1 MMTQTAARKEFLAL
15 ASLALPIIMTGLADM
30 AINFTDVLMMG
41 WLGPQAIAAGILGAH
56 FYAFLHFFGVG
67 VLAAVAPLVA
77 QSLGARRFRHVRRS
91 VRQGLWAAVTI
102 FVFGALMLLQA
113 GSVLLALGQD
123 SHLVGLSVGYLDV
136 RGVGLL
142 PGLVFLVLSN
152 FLAAHSRPRAI
163 MVVSLAAIG
172 LNALGN
178 YVLMFGHFGL
188 PRLELIGAG
197 ISSAAVDTFAAASL
211 LAFVLIDRR
220 FKRYHILA
228 RFWRPDWPRYRE
240 IFSVGLPIAG
250 AVLSEAG
257 LFLASTLLVGRLGEA
272 QLAGHAVAVQCAS
285 VAYMI
290 PLGLGQAA
298 TVRVGLAVGMRDAAG
313 VRRAGRIAL
322 VSGVAF
328 MMVPALA
335 FWLWPKAI
343 ANIYLDV
350 NDPVNHAALGHAAT
364 FLAIAAIF
372 QLVDG
377 AQCMANG
384 ALRGLKD
391 TRLPMLLAVF
401 SYWGL
406 GFTAAWWFGFVLE
419 FGGAGIWAGLALGLG
434 AAAVLLNWRFSYLSR
449 RLVF

>member
-1 MMTQTAARKEFLAL
+1 MTQNAARSEFLAL
-15 ASLALPIIMTGLADM
+15 IRLALPIIMTGLADM

-41 WLGPQAIAAGILGAH
+41 WLGPKAIAAGILGAH
-56 FYAFLHFFGVG
+56 FYGFLHFFGLG

-91 VRQGLWAAVTI
+91 VRQGLWVAVTI
-102 FVFGALMLLQA
+102 FVFSALLFHQA
-113 GSVLLALGQD
+113 GNLLLALGQD
-123 SHLVGLSVGYLDV
+123 ARLVGLSVSYLDV
-136 RGVGLL
+136 RGLGLL

-163 MVVSLAAIG
+163 MLVSLAAIG

-178 YVLMFGHFGL
+178 YLLMFGHFGL
-188 PRLELIGAG
+188 PRLELVGAG
-197 ISSAAVDTFAAASL
+197 ISSAVVDTFAATGL
-211 LAFVLIDRR
+211 VVFVLKDRR

-240 IFSVGLPIAG
+240 IFWVGLPIAG
-250 AVLSEAG
+250 AVLSETG
-257 LFLASTLLVGRLGEA
+257 LFFASTLLVGRLGEA

-290 PLGLGQAA
+290 PLGLGQAV
-298 TVRVGLAVGMRDAAG
+298 TVRVGLSVGVRDGAG

-322 VSGVAF
+322 LVGVAF
-328 MMVPALA
+328 MFLPALA
-335 FWLWPKAI
+335 FWLWPEAI
-343 ANIYLDV
+343 TSIYLDIDEPE
-350 NDPVNHAALGHAAT
+350 NRPALEFAAR

-377 AQCMANG
+377 AQCMASG

-391 TRLPMLLAVF
+391 TRVPMLLAVF

-406 GFTAAWWFGFVLE
+406 GFSSAWWFGFVMEL
-419 FGGAGIWAGLALGLG
+419 GGAGIWVGLVFGLG
-434 AAAVLLNWRFSYLSR
+434 AAAALLNWRFSHLSR
-449 RLVF
+449 RLAF

>member
-1 MMTQTAARKEFLAL
+1 MKQTPARKEFLAL
-15 ASLALPIIMTGLADM
+15 VGLALPIIMTGLADM

-56 FYAFLHFFGVG
+56 FYAFLHFFGLG
-67 VLAAVAPLVA
+67 VLAAVAPLIA

-91 VRQGLWAAVTI
+91 LRQGFWVALTI
-102 FVFGALMLLQA
+102 FVVGAFILQHA
-113 GSVLLALGQD
+113 GTVLLALGQD
-123 SHLVGLSVGYLDV
+123 PHLVGLSVSYLDV
-136 RGVGLL
+136 RGIGLL
-142 PGLVFLVLSN
+142 PGLCFLVLSN

-172 LNALGN
+172 LNAVGN
-178 YVLMFGHFGL
+178 YALMFGHFGL
-188 PRLELIGAG
+188 PRLELVGAG
-197 ISSAAVDTFAAASL
+197 VSSAAVDTFAAVSL
-211 LAFVLIDRR
+211 LAFVLRDRR

-240 IFSVGLPIAG
+240 IFWVGLPIAG
-250 AVLSEAG
+250 TVLSEAG

-285 VAYMI
+285 IAYMI
-290 PLGLGQAA
+290 PLGLGQAV
-298 TVRVGLAVGMRDAAG
+298 TVRVGLAVGTRDAVG

-322 VSGVAF
+322 LAGVAF
-328 MMVPALA
+328 MLVPALA

-343 ANIYLDV
+343 TNLYLDV
-350 NDPVNHAALGHAAT
+350 NDPVNHAALDYAAT

-401 SYWGL
+401 SYWVL
-406 GFTAAWWFGFVLE
+406 GFSAAWWFGFVLE
-419 FGGAGIWAGLALGLG
+419 LGGAGIWIGLALGLG
-434 AAAVLLNWRFSYLSR
+434 AAAVLLNWRFDYLSR
-449 RLVF
+449 RVVF